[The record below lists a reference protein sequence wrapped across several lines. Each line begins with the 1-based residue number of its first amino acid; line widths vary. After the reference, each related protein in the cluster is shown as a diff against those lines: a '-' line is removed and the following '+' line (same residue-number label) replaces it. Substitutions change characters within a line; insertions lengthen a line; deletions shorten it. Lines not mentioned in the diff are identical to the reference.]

1 MPERVSFNLTD
12 LNVDLP
18 PYQVPPDVWTFHQN
32 IEVNEGFP
40 RRARGFG
47 RVFGD
52 TLFLPRYIANG
63 QRFGVS
69 EFIYGGDT
77 NLAVTDGT
85 IHTDITGALIW
96 TATGPNNPWTGG
108 SINNITIVSNRTG
121 PAASYSTGDPAALIL
136 PDWPTDRFA
145 GAMRVYREFLI
156 AMDITEAGV
165 RDGDLIRWSDAAP
178 PNDVPQSWT
187 AGAQS
192 QAGSAS
198 ASFTPGDLVDGLTL
212 REQFMI
218 YKAHA
223 MYVLSLVGGRLVMS
237 TRPVFSTL
245 GMLARGCAVEWRGQH
260 IVLTDGD
267 VVIHNG
273 VEARTLIDRRIRKAI
288 FSQISVDNFENSFV
302 VLDKELQEVWI
313 CVVRE
318 GSTFPDVALVWSIAD
333 DAWGFRELGVNTWPH
348 GVEGKLSSAIEEA
361 TWSKRTTDW
370 NTDSSRWSDTGIS
383 EAFEQLLFA
392 DAGSLIQAMGQ
403 LDSFDG
409 VIPTGV
415 VQRIGLDLGE
425 PDRFK
430 LITRIWPKLEGVS
443 SSVVRVRLGGQE
455 SVNAPVVWQPYQDFI
470 ISETDFLDFSEMDSV
485 RFVSVEFRSETNA
498 TWRSPAFDLEVELQ
512 GKF

>member
-1 MPERVSFNLTD
+1 MPEKVPFNMTD
-12 LNVDLP
+12 LQVDLP
-18 PYQVPPDVWTFHQN
+18 PYQADPDVWTLQQN
-32 IEVNEGFP
+32 VEVNEGFP

-52 TLFLPRYIANG
+52 TLFLPRYMASG

-96 TATGPNNPWTGG
+96 ASAGAKNPWTGG
-108 SINNITIVSNRTG
+108 TINNITIVNNLTG
-121 PAASYSTGDPAALIL
+121 PAASYVSGAAAALIL
-136 PDWPTDRFA
+136 PDWPLDRKA

-156 AMDITEAGV
+156 AMDLTDGSD
-165 RDGDLIRWSDAAP
+165 RDADLIRWSDAAP
-178 PNDVPQSWT
+178 PNDIPQSWT

-192 QAGSAS
+192 LAGSAS

-223 MYVLSLVGGRLVMS
+223 MYVLQLVGGRLVMQ

-245 GMLARGCAVEWRGQH
+245 GMLTRGCAVEWRGQH

-267 VVIHNG
+267 LVIHNG
-273 VEARTLIDRRIRKAI
+273 VEARSLVDRRIRKAI
-288 FSQISVDNFENSFV
+288 FQGLDQDNFANSFV
-302 VLDKELQEVWI
+302 LLDKEQQEVWV
-313 CVVRE
+313 CVPSE
-318 GSTFPDVALVWSIAD
+318 GNLFPDKALVWSIAD

-348 GVEGKLSSAIEEA
+348 GVEGKIRTGLDDPL
-361 TWSKRTTDW
+361 WSDRPHAW
-370 NTDSSRWSDTGIS
+370 NEDSSNWSDSGIS
-383 EAFEQLLFA
+383 EAFEQLVFA
-392 DAGSLIQAMGQ
+392 DAGSLIQAIGQ
-403 LDSFDG
+403 RDDFDG
-409 VIPTGV
+409 VEPTAI

-425 PDRFK
+425 PDKFK
-430 LITRIWPKLEGVS
+430 LITRIWPKLEGPFG
-443 SSVVRVRLGGQE
+443 SVVRVRVGGQE
-455 SVNAPVVWQPYQDFI
+455 HVNANVIWEDYQDFEI
-470 ISETDFLDFSEMDSV
+470 GITESLDFTTSV
-485 RFVSVEFRSETNA
+485 RFVAVEFRSETDA

-512 GKF
+512 GRF